1 VNIDINNEETDQL
14 ENLYQDYW
22 TFHTTMID
30 KDHSPL
36 AIAAILMTQA
46 LSIYKTVLEEDE
58 YNSIVDSISD
68 KRDKVTKLTPDM
80 GVLH

>member
-1 VNIDINNEETDQL
+1 MNTNTDNETTDQL

-22 TFHTTMID
+22 TFHASMID

-36 AIAAILMTQA
+36 AIAAILMTQS
-46 LSIYKTVLEEDE
+46 LSIYKTILEEDE

>member
-1 VNIDINNEETDQL
+1 MNIDINDEETDQL
-14 ENLYQDYW
+14 ENLYQNYW
-22 TFHTTMID
+22 TFHATMID

-68 KRDKVTKLTPDM
+68 KRDRVTKLTSDM

>member
-1 VNIDINNEETDQL
+1 MNTEINNEETDQL

-22 TFHTTMID
+22 AFHATMID
-30 KDHSPL
+30 KDHSPIE
-36 AIAAILMTQA
+36 IAAILVAQA

>member
-22 TFHTTMID
+22 AFHASMID
-30 KDHSPL
+30 KDHSPI
-36 AIAAILMTQA
+36 AIAAILVAQA

-68 KRDKVTKLTPDM
+68 KRNKVTKLTSDM

>member
-14 ENLYQDYW
+14 ENLYQNYW
-22 TFHTTMID
+22 TFHATMID

-68 KRDKVTKLTPDM
+68 KRDRVTKLTSDM

>member
-1 VNIDINNEETDQL
+1 MNIDINNEVTDQL

-22 TFHTTMID
+22 AFHASMID
-30 KDHSPL
+30 KDHSPI
-36 AIAAILMTQA
+36 AIAAILVAQA

-68 KRDKVTKLTPDM
+68 KRNKVTKLTSDM

>member
-68 KRDKVTKLTPDM
+68 KRDRVTKLTSDM

>member
-22 TFHTTMID
+22 AFHASMID
-30 KDHSPL
+30 KDHSPI
-36 AIAAILMTQA
+36 AIAAILVAQA

-68 KRDKVTKLTPDM
+68 KRDKVTKLTSDT

>member
-1 VNIDINNEETDQL
+1 VNTDINDESTDQL

-22 TFHTTMID
+22 AFHTLMID

-68 KRDKVTKLTPDM
+68 KRDKVMKLTPDM
-80 GVLH
+80 GVVH

>member
-1 VNIDINNEETDQL
+1 MNIDINNEKTDQL

-22 TFHTTMID
+22 TFHATMID

-58 YNSIVDSISD
+58 YNAIVDSISD
-68 KRDKVTKLTPDM
+68 KRDRVTKLTPDM

>member
-1 VNIDINNEETDQL
+1 VNIDINNESTDQL

-22 TFHTTMID
+22 AFHATMID
-30 KDHSPL
+30 KDHSPI
-36 AIAAILMTQA
+36 AIAAILVAQA

-68 KRDKVTKLTPDM
+68 KRDKVTKLIPDM
-80 GVLH
+80 GVVH

>member
-1 VNIDINNEETDQL
+1 MNTDINNESNDQL
-14 ENLYQDYW
+14 EDLYQDYW
-22 TFHTTMID
+22 AFHASMID
-30 KDHSPL
+30 KDHSPI
-36 AIAAILMTQA
+36 AIAAILVAQA

-68 KRDKVTKLTPDM
+68 KRDKVTKLTSDM

>member
-1 VNIDINNEETDQL
+1 VNTNTDNETTDQL

-22 TFHTTMID
+22 TFHASMID

-36 AIAAILMTQA
+36 AIAAILMTQS
-46 LSIYKTVLEEDE
+46 LSIYKTILEEDE

-68 KRDKVTKLTPDM
+68 KRDKVIKLTSDM

>member
-1 VNIDINNEETDQL
+1 VNTNIDNETTDQL

-22 TFHTTMID
+22 AFHATMID
-30 KDHSPL
+30 KEHSPME
-36 AIAAILMTQA
+36 IAAILVAQA

-68 KRDKVTKLTPDM
+68 SRDQVIKLTPDM
-80 GVLH
+80 GVVH

>member
-1 VNIDINNEETDQL
+1 VNIDINNEKTDQL

-22 TFHTTMID
+22 TFHATMID

-58 YNSIVDSISD
+58 YNAIVDSISD
-68 KRDKVTKLTPDM
+68 KRDRVTKLTPDM

>member
-1 VNIDINNEETDQL
+1 VNTDINNESTDQL

-22 TFHTTMID
+22 AFHATMID
-30 KDHSPL
+30 KDHSPI
-36 AIAAILMTQA
+36 AIAAILVAQA

-80 GVLH
+80 GVVH

>member
-1 VNIDINNEETDQL
+1 VNIDINNEETNQL

-22 TFHTTMID
+22 TFHATMID

-68 KRDKVTKLTPDM
+68 KRDRVTKLTSDM
-80 GVLH
+80 GMLH

>member
-14 ENLYQDYW
+14 ENLYQNYW
-22 TFHTTMID
+22 TFHATMID

>member
-1 VNIDINNEETDQL
+1 VNTDINNESTDQL

-22 TFHTTMID
+22 AFHATMIG

-68 KRDKVTKLTPDM
+68 KRDKVTKLTSDI

>member
-1 VNIDINNEETDQL
+1 
-14 ENLYQDYW
+14 
-22 TFHTTMID
+22 MID
-30 KDHSPL
+30 KDHSPI
-36 AIAAILMTQA
+36 AIAAILVAQA